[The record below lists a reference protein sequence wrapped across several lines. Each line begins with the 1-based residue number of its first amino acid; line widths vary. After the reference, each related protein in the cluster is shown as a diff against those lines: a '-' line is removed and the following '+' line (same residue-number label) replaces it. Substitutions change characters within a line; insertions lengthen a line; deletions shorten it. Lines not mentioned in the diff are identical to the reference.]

1 MLSSLL
7 PSESIDSLNT
17 LLRSSL
23 QGSIGLGDI
32 SAQGKTSTIS
42 YEPVSINGKYFLT
55 LYISALHNLASDV
68 GLLINQ

>member
-42 YEPVSINGKYFLT
+42 YEPVSINGK
-55 LYISALHNLASDV
+55 
-68 GLLINQ
+68 LLFDIIYQCST

>member
-42 YEPVSINGKYFLT
+42 YEPVSINGKGSFR
-55 LYISALHNLASDV
+55 
-68 GLLINQ
+68 